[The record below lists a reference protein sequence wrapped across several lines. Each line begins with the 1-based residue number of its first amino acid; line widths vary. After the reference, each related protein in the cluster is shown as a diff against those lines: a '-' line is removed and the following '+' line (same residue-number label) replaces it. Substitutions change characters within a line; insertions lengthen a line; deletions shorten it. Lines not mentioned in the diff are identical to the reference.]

1 MGRETCVLCLM
12 SRHEREPCPERTKIT
27 KREGILCANQM
38 LLQYTRRTPK
48 ELFIY
53 LTGVDLVP
61 VRRDVLYDCKS
72 TEHKNVTECIKD
84 PHTAIFTGP
93 TGFGKRHFVLDLIE
107 KNTTRNVTVPSLSAE
122 RSDGTRHIIKT

>member
-1 MGRETCVLCLM
+1 MGGETCVLCLM
-12 SRHEREPCPERTKIT
+12 SRHEREPCPERAKG
-27 KREGILCANQM
+27 EGVLCANQM
-38 LLQYTRRTPK
+38 LLQYTRRTRK

-61 VRRDVLYDCKS
+61 VRKDVLYDCKS

-93 TGFGKRHFVLDLIE
+93 TDFGKRHFVLDLIE